1 MNSCASCSL
10 FLDLSV
16 SLSFFSMSHHIH
28 WTFNLFPYNFRN
40 CPCLGLCP
48 CLEFC
53 PGLPAVLLKSNLQLH
68 RWFLV
73 CFCFV
78 WLFVVVQSCLFVC
91 WDWEDSWED
100 HLWFP
105 LFQVLL
111 RSLWPLYGFLQ
122 CHIQGFEICSWLYL
136 TSKILLLYL
145 ADFKSMPHCCFTS
158 RECS

>member
-1 MNSCASCSL
+1 MNSCASCNL
-10 FLDLSV
+10 FLDLSA

-78 WLFVVVQSCLFVC
+78 WLFVVVVVQSCLFVC

-111 RSLWPLYGFLQ
+111 RSLWPSDLCMVSYSVTFRALK
-122 CHIQGFEICSWLYL
+122 Y
-136 TSKILLLYL
+136 LLLIIPN
-145 ADFKSMPHCCFTS
+145 FKNVIIVPHWF
-158 RECS
+158 